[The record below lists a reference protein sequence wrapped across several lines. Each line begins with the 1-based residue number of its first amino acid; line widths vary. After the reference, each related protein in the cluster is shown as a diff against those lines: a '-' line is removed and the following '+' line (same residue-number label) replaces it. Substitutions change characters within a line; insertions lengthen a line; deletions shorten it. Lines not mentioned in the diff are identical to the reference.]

1 MSDDR
6 VDEGVLESV
15 WQTVSRRVV
24 ERAVAAVELLEV
36 LVHAQGRVVRREQEL
51 WAGHTVLNY
60 DRELLPRVARASSM
74 GVSLYLGNRR
84 IATFGTLDAGPT
96 PEVGAYAEATLVDV
110 VLRRRQSF
118 RGPLE
123 TQGRR
128 CLVAA
133 RPLYA
138 TDKPEEYGP
147 IGILEAYQ
155 DEQTMRDMLESSWR
169 TRGGDDPHVM
179 RRQQHIDRMAAVM
192 RFIDD
197 IARRLQLL
205 ALNGNII
212 AAQAGDHGRA
222 FRVVCRELGSLA
234 EQSKEAVAEV
244 RRLTLDLGP
253 PTAPEE
259 VVLPPEPPPV
269 APAGPASTAAFASGK
284 PIEPTAES

>member
-1 MSDDR
+1 VTGDR
-6 VDEGVLESV
+6 IDEGMLESV
-15 WQTVSRRVV
+15 WQTVSRRVL
-24 ERAVAAVELLEV
+24 ERAVAAVELLEM

-74 GVSLYLGNRR
+74 GVSIYLGNRR

-128 CLVAA
+128 TLVAA

-155 DEQTMRDMLESSWR
+155 DEHTMRDMLEGSWR
-169 TRGGDDPHVM
+169 DRGGDDPHAI
-179 RRQQHIDRMAAVM
+179 RRQQQLDRMAAVM

-234 EQSKEAVAEV
+234 DQSKEAVAEV
-244 RRLTLDLGP
+244 RRVTLDLAPDSAADEPLPP
-253 PTAPEE
+253 PTDT
-259 VVLPPEPPPV
+259 PPP
-269 APAGPASTAAFASGK
+269 AGHPLEHVT
-284 PIEPTAES
+284 ES

>member
-1 MSDDR
+1 MTGER
-6 VDEGVLESV
+6 VDEGVMESV
-15 WQTVSRRVV
+15 WQTVSRRVL
-24 ERAVAAVELLEV
+24 ERAVAAVELLEM

-74 GVSLYLGNRR
+74 GVSIYLGNRR

-118 RGPLE
+118 RGALE
-123 TQGRR
+123 TQNRR

-155 DEQTMRDMLESSWR
+155 DEHTMRDMLEGSWR
-169 TRGGDDPHVM
+169 DRAGDDPQAM
-179 RRQQHIDRMAAVM
+179 RRQQQLDRMAAVM

-244 RRLTLDLGP
+244 RRVTQDL
-253 PTAPEE
+253 APSS
-259 VVLPPEPPPV
+259 PADDGSPPPSESEP
-269 APAGPASTAAFASGK
+269 APDQPSEPAADA
-284 PIEPTAES
+284 

>member
-1 MSDDR
+1 VTGER
-6 VDEGVLESV
+6 IDESVMESV
-15 WQTVSRRVV
+15 WQTVARRVV

-74 GVSLYLGNRR
+74 GVSIYLGNRR

-110 VLRRRQSF
+110 VLRRRQSY
-118 RGPLE
+118 RGSLE
-123 TQGRR
+123 TGGRR
-128 CLVAA
+128 CLLAA

-155 DEQTMRDMLESSWR
+155 DEQTMRDMLEGSWR
-169 TRGGDDPHVM
+169 DRGVDDPQTM
-179 RRQQHIDRMAAVM
+179 RRQQQVDRMAAVM

-244 RRLTLDLGP
+244 RRVTADLGP
-253 PTAPEE
+253 PTPEGE
-259 VVLPPEPPPV
+259 SPPPPADPEPPAGDAGV
-269 APAGPASTAAFASGK
+269 EAPAQ
-284 PIEPTAES
+284 